1 MSECSVRCG
10 RARQIGCR
18 AKMGAWSRKGED
30 LLRMERS
37 RNLGFVLPI
46 ALLRRKIC
54 VVGWQGLKVWNKC

>member
-1 MSECSVRCG
+1 
-10 RARQIGCR
+10 
-18 AKMGAWSRKGED
+18 MGAWSRKGED